1 MIYVIMGPTASKKS
15 DLAIFLHENL
25 KKPSKIVNFDAF
37 QVYKELDIGSAKP
50 KKEELDKGYYLL
62 YDYKELN
69 EPIDIYTYQKE
80 AREVIKKYNQDYDL
94 IFVGGSGLYIKAAL
108 FNYEFLT
115 EDIKM
120 PIDYKENL
128 SNEEL
133 YNELLLLDKEDALKI
148 GINNRKR
155 LLRSLFIN
163 EYHKINKTELN
174 QNKKNELIYKDVKFI
189 YIKPDRE
196 ELYNKINLRVDKMFE
211 LGLENEVKSIFNKYE
226 NVESINGLKAIGY
239 KEFIPYLIKSEKSLE
254 EIKEDI
260 KKNTRNYAKRQ
271 YTFFNHQFE
280 SVDVLMFNDIK
291 EAKDNIEKIIK

>member
-50 KKEELDKGYYLL
+50 KKEELDKDYYLL

-120 PIDYKENL
+120 PLDYKENL

-174 QNKKNELIYKDVKFI
+174 QNKKNELLYKDVKFI

-196 ELYNKINLRVDKMFE
+196 ELYNKINLRVDKMFD
-211 LGLENEVKSIFNKYE
+211 LGLENEVKLIFNKY
-226 NVESINGLKAIGY
+226 NNAESINGLKAIGY
-239 KEFIPYLIKSEKSLE
+239 KEFIPYLIKKEKSLE

-280 SVDVLMFNDIK
+280 SVNVLTFNDIN
-291 EAKDNIEKIIK
+291 EAKENIDKII

>member
-120 PIDYKENL
+120 PLDYKENL

-174 QNKKNELIYKDVKFI
+174 QNKKNELLYKDVKFI

-196 ELYNKINLRVDKMFE
+196 ELYNKINSRVDKMFE
-211 LGLENEVKSIFNKYE
+211 LGLENEVKLIFNKY
-226 NVESINGLKAIGY
+226 NNAESINGLKAIGY
-239 KEFIPYLIKSEKSLE
+239 KEFIPYLIKREKSLE

-280 SVDVLMFNDIK
+280 SVDVLAFNDINEVK
-291 EAKDNIEKIIK
+291 ENIDKII